1 MKIVALSDLHGSLPP
16 LPECDV
22 VVISGDIVPLEVERD
37 GEESAAW
44 LSTSF
49 QRWCLDS
56 PCKRVIFIGGNHDRL
71 LEHLLGEYTIDEIV
85 NGLFA
90 EDCNHKIVL
99 LHDSAYTF
107 EGITFYGTPWCP
119 DLIKWAF
126 YGDDDLRRTKYQ
138 AIPDCDV
145 LLTHC
150 PPKIGTQGVVL
161 GKCRVSGT
169 DFGDPILAE
178 TLATKHIRWVISGHI
193 HSGNHAV
200 EMIGKT
206 KCRNCSIKDEQYNVG
221 YAPFE
226 FEI

>member
-1 MKIVALSDLHGSLPP
+1 MRIVALSDLHGALPP

-22 VVISGDIVPLEVERD
+22 VVVAGDIVPLDKERD

-49 QRWCLDS
+49 QRWCLDA

-71 LEHLLGEYTIDEIV
+71 LEHLLKEYTPDEIV
-85 NGLFA
+85 SGLFA
-90 EDCNHKIVL
+90 EDVDHKIIL
-99 LHDSAYTF
+99 LHDSAY
-107 EGITFYGTPWCP
+107 ELNGRIFYGTPWCP
-119 DLIKWAF
+119 DLVNWAF
-126 YGDDDLRRTKYQ
+126 YGEDNLRHKKFQ
-138 AIPDCDV
+138 AIPDCDI

-161 GKCRVSGT
+161 GKCRVSGA

-178 TLATKHIRWVISGHI
+178 TLTTKRIGWVISGHI
-193 HSGNHAV
+193 HSGNHEV
-200 EMIGKT
+200 ELLGET